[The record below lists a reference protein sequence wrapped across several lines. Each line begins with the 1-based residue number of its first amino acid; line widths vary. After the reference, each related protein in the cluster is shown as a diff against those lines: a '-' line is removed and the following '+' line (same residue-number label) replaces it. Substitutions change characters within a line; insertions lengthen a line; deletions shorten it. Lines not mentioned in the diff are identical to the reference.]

1 MTGTGDADVII
12 VGGGPA
18 GSVLAWALAQRG
30 IRAIVLERARFPR
43 EKVCGDYLVPGG
55 LRILKAMGALAN
67 LDRPDR
73 TPITMSRIY
82 MGSAIAFEGPMPY
95 YEPVHGLPPHAA
107 IIPRDELDTELLAR
121 AAAVGADVRQGCN
134 VTDVR
139 RAGGLMHVEFSC
151 DGATSTLCA
160 PLVIGADGVESRV
173 AKCLDMKRVDRR
185 HISIFRRVYIDGID
199 IDPRQVTVWFDD
211 EIYPGY
217 GWLFPLGDGRANF
230 GVGILSEASHRNGMS
245 VRQAF
250 EAGIEQLRRRVPGC
264 SNARIASSP
273 MGGVVKSYGGIGCN
287 SFDGGLLIGD
297 AGCFVDPI
305 TGEGITQAMES
316 GLIAAETIAS
326 ALAMGRFDAHTLA
339 RFDTDSQNYFDPSM
353 RWLEL
358 CATFLRNRHL
368 RAFSQRL
375 LLRGLQQATRDP
387 DFARATGAAFGGLD
401 LQPLD
406 IAGHLGSAG
415 LQWLGSAIPQAVLDV
430 LLRRFGSSTGII
442 GDIAELRR
450 GWISSHQDD
459 AQWHRQWMIDLAR
472 AAARIDP
479 ASIAGQN
486 QRLVGRL
493 PIRPAAA
500 AA

>member
-1 MTGTGDADVII
+1 MTGAFDADVII

-18 GSVLAWALAQRG
+18 GSVLAWSLAQRS
-30 IRAIVLERARFPR
+30 IRVIVLERARFPR
-43 EKVCGDYLVPGG
+43 EKVCGDFVVPGG

-73 TPITMSRIY
+73 TPITMSRVY
-82 MGSAIAFEGPMPY
+82 MGSTIAFEGPMPY
-95 YEPVHGLPPHAA
+95 HEPVHGLPPHAA
-107 IIPRDELDTELLAR
+107 IIPRDELDAELLAR
-121 AAAVGADVRQGCN
+121 AAAAGAMVREGCTVTEVRRVDGRMMVDFRCN
-134 VTDVR
+134 GVTDR
-139 RAGGLMHVEFSC
+139 
-151 DGATSTLCA
+151 LCA
-160 PLVIGADGVESRV
+160 PLVVGADGVESRV
-173 AKCLDMKRVDRR
+173 ARSLGMKHVDRR
-185 HISIFRRVYIDGID
+185 HISIFRRVYLDGVD

-230 GVGILSEASHRNGMS
+230 GVGILSEACHRHGLS

-250 EAGIEQLRRRVPGC
+250 ESGVEDLRRRVPGC
-264 SNARIASSP
+264 SSARIASHP
-273 MGGVVKSYGGIGCN
+273 MGGVIKSYGGIGSN

-316 GLIAAETIAS
+316 GLIAAETIAE
-326 ALAMGRFDAHTLA
+326 ALALQRFDAGMLA
-339 RFDTDSQNYFDPSM
+339 RFDADSQSYFDPSM

-368 RAFSQRL
+368 RTFSQRL
-375 LLRGLQQATRDP
+375 LLRGLKRATRDP

-401 LQPLD
+401 LQPLQ

-415 LQWLGSAIPQAVLDV
+415 LQWLGSAIPKAVLDV
-430 LLRRFGSSTGII
+430 VLRRFGSSTGLI

-450 GWISSHQDD
+450 GWRLSHSADP
-459 AQWHRQWMIDLAR
+459 QWHREWMMDVTR

-479 ASIAGQN
+479 ASITGQS

-493 PIRPAAA
+493 PVRRAQASA
-500 AA
+500 